1 MSFAMSALFGCIDK
15 ALDIDNA
22 IYGHPN
28 KNKFYLTKIAYQ
40 EREQELSA
48 FILERFYKFVS

>member
-1 MSFAMSALFGCIDK
+1 MSALFGCIDK